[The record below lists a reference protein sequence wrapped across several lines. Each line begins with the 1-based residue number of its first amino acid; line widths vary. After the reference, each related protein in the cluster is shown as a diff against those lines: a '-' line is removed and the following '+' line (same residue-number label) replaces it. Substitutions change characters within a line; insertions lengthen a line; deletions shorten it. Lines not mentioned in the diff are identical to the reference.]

1 MPKNIIVLGGF
12 WERFFKE
19 KKFLQEKNFATQKLK
34 FFARINFRECYWISY
49 SAVINFSEFGKTIAN
64 WRKVSFFK
72 VIWNSYKTKAY
83 RFHIQNYIVNQ

>member
-34 FFARINFRECYWISY
+34 FFARINFRECY
-49 SAVINFSEFGKTIAN
+49 
-64 WRKVSFFK
+64 
-72 VIWNSYKTKAY
+72 
-83 RFHIQNYIVNQ
+83 